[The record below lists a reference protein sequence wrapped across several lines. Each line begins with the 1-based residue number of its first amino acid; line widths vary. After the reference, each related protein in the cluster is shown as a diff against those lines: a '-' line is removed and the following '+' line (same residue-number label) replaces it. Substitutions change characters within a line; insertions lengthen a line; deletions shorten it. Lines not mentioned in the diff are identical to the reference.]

1 MATGELRIGR
11 NDLCTC
17 GSGKK
22 FKRCCGAVDLAAEDV
37 SSRFFGVAAVLAGL
51 TLVVGLVLV
60 VSAMFSAEEASG
72 GKVWSAEHGHYHNLD
87 GGELNAGGPGKVWN
101 EAHGHYHDVANGGA
115 TAGLH
120 AEMPVAGALDGLRA
134 AELEAA
140 KQKATGSDAD
150 H

>member
-1 MATGELRIGR
+1 MATGETRIGR

-51 TLVVGLVLV
+51 MLVFGLVMALR
-60 VSAMFSAEEASG
+60 SMLTGETAGAR
-72 GKVWSAEHGHYHNLD
+72 KVWSAEHGHYHTVG
-87 GGELNAGGPGKVWN
+87 GGEPTEGGPGKVWN
-101 EAHGHYHDVANGGA
+101 EAHGHYHDVAQGGA
-115 TAGLH
+115 AGLH
-120 AEMPVAGALDGLRA
+120 ADLPVEGALDGLRA

-140 KQKATGSDAD
+140 KQKATGSEAG